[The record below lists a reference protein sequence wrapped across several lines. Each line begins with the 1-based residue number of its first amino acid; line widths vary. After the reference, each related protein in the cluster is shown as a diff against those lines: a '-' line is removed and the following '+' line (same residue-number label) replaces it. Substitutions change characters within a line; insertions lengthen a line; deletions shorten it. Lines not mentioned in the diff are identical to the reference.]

1 MADYNTESV
10 LYNFNSM
17 GYGEQSVKSGYV
29 DFLEAIE
36 AEPTYRPVWKRSN
49 GFLSR
54 YMIDSLASVKYAV
67 LDKTETPPRGFE
79 KIGENENY
87 NIYRNNYSMPLG
99 VVIDQTISIEDFE
112 KLSIRQKDVALLNC
126 IVSDDIQESN
136 LTQYQN
142 ELNVESEE
150 ITLEEMYLEGITL
163 AVKMICMKY
172 NVNQRILI
180 VFAFRQRICSGR
192 RIMNILYLSRFILL
206 QKIQFLYSG
215 TREMSGNRKLFQLQ
229 KE

>member
-1 MADYNTESV
+1 M
-10 LYNFNSM
+10 
-17 GYGEQSVKSGYV
+17 
-29 DFLEAIE
+29 
-36 AEPTYRPVWKRSN
+36 
-49 GFLSR
+49 SR

-163 AVKMICMKY
+163 AVKNDMYEIQCESEDFNRICLQTKDMQWTEDNEYIVSFKIY
-172 NVNQRILI
+172 SPTENSIFIQWNEGDVWKQKIISVTEGMNNVNFTIDYKNTDTLCNRNRKRFILI
-180 VFAFRQRICSGR
+180 VYDTF
-192 RIMNILYLSRFILL
+192 
-206 QKIQFLYSG
+206 
-215 TREMSGNRKLFQLQ
+215 
-229 KE
+229 

>member
-36 AEPTYRPVWKRSN
+36 AVPTYRPVWKRSN

-87 NIYRNNYSMPLG
+87 NIYRNNYSRVIK
-99 VVIDQTISIEDFE
+99 VVKGWVIFIKFHI
-112 KLSIRQKDVALLNC
+112 
-126 IVSDDIQESN
+126 N
-136 LTQYQN
+136 LY
-142 ELNVESEE
+142 
-150 ITLEEMYLEGITL
+150 
-163 AVKMICMKY
+163 
-172 NVNQRILI
+172 
-180 VFAFRQRICSGR
+180 
-192 RIMNILYLSRFILL
+192 
-206 QKIQFLYSG
+206 
-215 TREMSGNRKLFQLQ
+215 
-229 KE
+229 